1 MTKDVFCRD
10 NTWLSRQQFC
20 HDKRRVLLRQ
30 TRVRRDEKKKEK
42 KFCREQIVIV
52 SVPAYDTDSFRELS
66 EKVLRARHVN
76 SEMFAPHETVQRV
89 RIEEGRVSCDV
100 K

>member
-10 NTWLSRQQFC
+10 KHVYVAT
-20 HDKRRVLLRQ
+20 
-30 TRVRRDEKKKEK
+30 KKKRE

-52 SVPAYDTDSFRELS
+52 SIPANDTDSFRELS
-66 EKVLRARHVN
+66 QRVLRARHVN
-76 SEMFAPHETVQRV
+76 SEMLAPHETVQRV
-89 RIEEGRVSCDV
+89 RTQAGRVSCDV